1 MKKENISISLLL
13 VFIVLLIANVVV
25 LSYQIRKDFEYQKE
39 VTKQRK
45 EAIDEAKKERA
56 TIIQQDIELIELAK
70 SRK

>member
-25 LSYQIRKDFEYQKE
+25 LSYKIRKDFEYQKE
-39 VTKQRK
+39 ATKKRK

-56 TIIQQDIELIELAK
+56 TIIQQDIELIELEK